1 MQDAV
6 GEHFDFIKLLNFSS
20 ILLVLCKYFDFIPT
34 YVLFCMCPLPP
45 PPVSVCSNCMC
56 YSLFL
61 DFAVCGI
68 FSEHFRRDFFGKFL
82 DFFFYLLDFREHY
95 DNIVSGQHVPTPV

>member
-6 GEHFDFIKLLNFSS
+6 GEHFDFIL
-20 ILLVLCKYFDFIPT
+20 IIP
-34 YVLFCMCPLPP
+34 PL
-45 PPVSVCSNCMC
+45 
-56 YSLFL
+56 YTFFL
-61 DFAVCGI
+61 DSVLPIILQFVNI
-68 FSEHFRRDFFGKFL
+68 FREHFRRDFSKFL